1 MLEGWAR
8 DGLTDEQISKNM
20 GVAYSTLREWMAKF
34 PAISAAIKKGKAPID
49 IQVENALLKKALGF
63 TYEEITEDTE
73 TLTNGKKRT
82 LRRVITKTV
91 PPDTV
96 AMIFWLKNR
105 KALYWRDH
113 PEPPM
118 STEALEKLDE
128 VLNSIKGVV

>member
-1 MLEGWAR
+1 MIEGWAR
-8 DGLTDEQISKNM
+8 DGLTDEQIANNIGITAK
-20 GVAYSTLREWMAKF
+20 TLYEWQNRF
-34 PAISAAIKKGKAPID
+34 GEIRNAIKKGKAPID

-82 LRRVITKTV
+82 LRRVVTKTV